1 MCKEH
6 KYHQRN
12 IVIYHL
18 LVELAEKMKIQHFLQ
33 FGQATVSFK
42 SEDVSIVASAPYLS
56 EKKLKFN
63 RLDIICYL
71 FDDEKN
77 LKEIV
82 VLEVAIPHLIQYVS
96 SQKKKN

>member
-1 MCKEH
+1 
-6 KYHQRN
+6 
-12 IVIYHL
+12 
-18 LVELAEKMKIQHFLQ
+18 MKIQHFLQ

-96 SQKKKN
+96 SQKKRIKYKVNLVKIFIRAKIEKKQ